1 MSKSFRKVLKYC
13 RSLAGRSQLE
23 LALDAGVSARHL
35 SFLESGRA
43 EPGRDVVV
51 KLAAALAVSDTARN
65 ALFVAAGFSP
75 GPGATSRNPG
85 RVLRLERMLQSWDPH
100 PSVLTDSRGCVLATN
115 AGMRALHAALTGVVT
130 HLQGFSAAEL
140 AVGAKGFG
148 PYLKNREALEHR
160 FARCRALEQLIAG
173 GSVDAAQ
180 AETDGPTPSEMLFEG
195 EFGALAFELVEAIEG
210 HRFHDQEHAVRIYG
224 MMPSDRETETAIS
237 AMTARYKAAH
247 AAPSSM
253 PAANL
258 PLSRSRGIGRRPSGG
273 SGR

>member
-13 RSLAGRSQLE
+13 RGLAGRSQLE

-51 KLAAALAVSDTARN
+51 KLATALAVSDAARN

-75 GPGATSRNPG
+75 APSATSRDPG
-85 RVLRLERMLQSWDPH
+85 RVLQLERMLQNWNPH

-115 AGMRALHAALTGVVT
+115 MGMRALHAALTGVVAN
-130 HLQGFSAAEL
+130 LQGFSAAEL

-148 PYLKNREALEHR
+148 PYLKNREALGRR
-160 FARCRALEQLIAG
+160 FARCRALEQLISG
-173 GSVDAAQ
+173 GSVEAPQTEA
-180 AETDGPTPSEMLFEG
+180 DGPAPSEMLFEG
-195 EFGALAFELVEAIEG
+195 EFGTLTFELVEAIEG

-224 MMPSDRETETAIS
+224 MMPSDRETEAAMS

-247 AAPSSM
+247 AAPSGVQ
-253 PAANL
+253 AANL
-258 PLSRSRGIGRRPSGG
+258 PSSRSPDIARHPSEGFGR
-273 SGR
+273 